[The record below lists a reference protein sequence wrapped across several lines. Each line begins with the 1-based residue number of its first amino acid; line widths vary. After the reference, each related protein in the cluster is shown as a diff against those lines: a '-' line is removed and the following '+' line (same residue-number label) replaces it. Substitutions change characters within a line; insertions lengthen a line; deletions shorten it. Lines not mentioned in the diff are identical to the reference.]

1 MIRTRFSLFLL
12 VTIVTTNACSTVKT
26 TPKTPISPKG
36 ADMQL
41 RKDIVGYAK
50 NYVGSPYKYAGGSPK
65 TGFDCSGF
73 TTFIM
78 KEYGITLSPASVE
91 QAKQGKPIDLSK
103 AKPGDLLFFKD
114 GNRIQHV
121 ALITEH
127 NKDGIICIHST
138 SSRGVIIENVSTSS
152 YWKPKISFAK
162 DVINSK

>member
-1 MIRTRFSLFLL
+1 MNFIRFALPC
-12 VTIVTTNACSTVKT
+12 IAIMWMANACNTVKPT
-26 TPKTPISPKG
+26 FKTEKTSKG
-36 ADMQL
+36 SSMQL

-73 TTFIM
+73 TTFVM
-78 KEYGITLSPASVE
+78 KEYGIQLSPASSA
-91 QAKQGKPIDLSK
+91 QAKQGKLIQLDQ

-127 NKDGIICIHST
+127 NKEGIFCIHST
-138 SSRGVIIENVSTSS
+138 SSRGVIIENVSAST

-162 DVINSK
+162 DVINK